1 MPLMTKIRE
10 SLSTFFSIFAGL
22 FVIYI
27 VLDWGMDITGRRH
40 QDRTKSQE
48 IGEINGHVIYAKD
61 FADLV
66 RRAADN
72 QKKQSGTEP
81 DEEQQKSLRDQ
92 IWNELVDQTLY
103 DDQIKRLGITVPDQ
117 EIVDWVRGDNPPSFL
132 KQQFTDST
140 GTFNRQQYEAT
151 IMDPKNKD
159 IMVQVEDGL
168 RKQRER
174 EKLQSIIL
182 ASVQVDEDE
191 ILQRFL
197 DQNTKYN
204 ADYMLFDPNVL
215 VKDSA
220 VKFSEDDVR
229 RYYNEHSDEY
239 KVDATRQMKY
249 VLFPNNPS
257 HADTASV
264 LTALENIQKSASEGA
279 DFVELARQQSESPV
293 GDSLFHKHGDL
304 PQDEELAVFS
314 AKAGDLVGPLKEID
328 GYHFLKV
335 LEFRSGQNEAIH
347 ASHILI
353 NIENN
358 DSARALQLARDV
370 LAQAKNGKDFAT
382 LAMQY
387 SKDPGTAQR
396 GGDLGWFGKGRM
408 VKPFED
414 AAFKAR
420 VGQIVGPIRT
430 TFGYHI
436 IKIIARDDRD
446 VRVADLRMPVH
457 PSSDTQSDISQHAQ
471 DFVYLAKQGSFD
483 REAEQ
488 SKYRVQ
494 VTAPFQK
501 GAVIPGFGINAEI
514 NKFAF
519 NNKLGSISDP
529 FQLQQGYVVFMIS
542 DVKEAG
548 IRPFDELKINLEAR
562 LRHDKKVE
570 VTKTNVLALRKT
582 LAPGDSL
589 GKLAMSQPGS
599 TVQHLA
605 DFTLG
610 GFIPAI
616 GRDLNFIGATAALR
630 PGEISPPVE
639 GLRGIYLIQLKSKSA
654 FDSSAYNTQRETL
667 RTQIL
672 TEKKNRF
679 FTDWTDQLK
688 KNADIVD
695 NRDTFYR

>member
-22 FVIYI
+22 FVVYI

-40 QDRTKSQE
+40 QDRTKAQE

-66 RRAADN
+66 RRAADS

-81 DEEQQKSLRDQ
+81 DDEQQKAIRDEV
-92 IWNELVDQTLY
+92 WNQLVDQSLY
-103 DDQIKRLGITVPDQ
+103 DDQIKRLGISVPDQ
-117 EIVDWVRGDNPPSFL
+117 EIIDWVLGDNPPSFL

-151 IMDPKNKD
+151 IKDPKNKA

-204 ADYMLFDPNVL
+204 ADYILFDPNAL
-215 VKDSA
+215 VRDSA
-220 VKFSEDDVR
+220 VKFSDDDVR
-229 RYYNEHSDEY
+229 KYYNEHSDEF
-239 KVDATRQMKY
+239 KVDATRKLKY
-249 VLFPNNPS
+249 VQFPIVPS
-257 HADTASV
+257 HADTASI
-264 LTALENIQKSASEGA
+264 LATLDNIQKNAAEGA
-279 DFVELARQQSESPV
+279 DFVELARQQSDSPIA
-293 GDSLFHKHGDL
+293 DSIFRKHGDL
-304 PQDEELAVFS
+304 PQDEEAATFS
-314 AKAGDLVGPLKEID
+314 AHTGDIIGPMKEGD
-328 GYHFLKV
+328 GYHLMKV
-335 LEFRSGQNEAIH
+335 LEFRSGSTEAIH

-353 NIENN
+353 TIENN
-358 DSARALQLARDV
+358 DSVLALKIAKDV
-370 LAQAKNGKDFAT
+370 LAQAKNGKDFSL
-382 LAMQY
+382 LASQY
-387 SKDPGTAQR
+387 SKDPGTQQR

-408 VKPFED
+408 VKPFEE
-414 AAFKAR
+414 AAFKAK
-420 VGQIVGPIRT
+420 VGQIVGPVRT
-430 TFGYHI
+430 SFGYHI
-436 IKIIARDDRD
+436 IKILARDDREA
-446 VRVADLRMPVH
+446 RIADLRMAIH
-457 PSSDTQSDISQHAQ
+457 PSTDTQSDISQHAQ
-471 DFVYLAKQGSFD
+471 DFTYLAKQGSFE

-494 VTAPFQK
+494 ETNPFQK
-501 GAVIPGFGINAEI
+501 DAVIPGFGVNAQI

-519 NNKLGSISDP
+519 GNKLGTVSDP
-529 FQLQQGYVVFMIS
+529 IQLQQGYVVFVVS
-542 DVKEAG
+542 EVKEAG
-548 IRPFDELKINLEAR
+548 IRPFDELKSNLELR
-562 LRHDKKVE
+562 LRREKKFDATKAE
-570 VTKTNVLALRKT
+570 VLTLRKT

-589 GKLAMSQPGS
+589 GKLTTSQPAA
-599 TVQHLA
+599 TLQHLT

-610 GFIPAI
+610 GFIPGV
-616 GRDLNFIGATAALR
+616 GRDLNFIGALAALR
-630 PGEISPPVE
+630 PGDISAPVE
-639 GLRGIYLIQLKSKSA
+639 GQRGIYLVQLKSKSA
-654 FDSSAYNTQRETL
+654 FDSTAYNTQRESL